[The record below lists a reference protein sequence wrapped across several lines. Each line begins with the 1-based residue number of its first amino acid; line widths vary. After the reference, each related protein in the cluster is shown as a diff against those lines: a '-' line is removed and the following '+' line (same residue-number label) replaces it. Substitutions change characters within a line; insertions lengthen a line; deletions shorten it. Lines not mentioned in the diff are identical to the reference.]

1 MKGLREG
8 EVVLFYYI
16 NSGSMENK
24 GEGRGRGR
32 GFGDRGRGGPRG
44 PPRGGDRRGG
54 PKEEWQPV
62 TKLGRLVKAG
72 YIKTFEEI
80 YTYSLPIKGRFIT
93 EL

>member
-1 MKGLREG
+1 
-8 EVVLFYYI
+8 
-16 NSGSMENK
+16 MENK

-32 GFGDRGRGGPRG
+32 GFGDRGRGPRG

-80 YTYSLPIKGRFIT
+80 YTYSLPIKGKLASLTDRGGHCGSHPPRK
-93 EL
+93 ERN